1 MIIVLVRHGQTE
13 YNKKFLVQGRS
24 DISLNDNGRND
35 AFQTAKVLKNSN
47 LEFDLIYSSPLKR
60 AYETATIIKDE
71 LNLGLDINQDEHFFF
86 FQAGDGIRD
95 IL

>member
-60 AYETATIIKDE
+60 AYETEIGRA
-71 LNLGLDINQDEHFFF
+71 HV
-86 FQAGDGIRD
+86 
-95 IL
+95 